1 MGKPN
6 KERNQRSAAP
16 RGRGRGRGGFSAARA
31 GGSGRQKAL
40 RSGLSGGAREG
51 MDDEEVFRRV
61 MAGESL
67 DTDESNSEESDSG
80 SGSGSDKDSEED
92 EESSEEEPAT
102 IDVPVAMWDFD
113 HCDPKRCSGKKLA
126 RHGLI
131 NAMRVGQRFRG
142 IVLTPK
148 GKKVISP
155 EDDEIVQMSG
165 LAVVECSWARLDEV
179 PFNKIKSPY
188 ERLLPFL
195 IASNPV
201 NYGKPWRLN
210 CVEALAA
217 GFYITGHADWAEVLL
232 SKFAWG
238 HSFYKLNSHLIERYR
253 TCKDADEVKAMQE
266 SIQREMEEERV
277 ERRRQRDADEGA
289 DLLRE
294 NPNHQGS
301 EWQAE
306 EDGESDEERD
316 DVEALIAGLEQAN
329 LDDEKAET
337 EGR

>member
-6 KERNQRSAAP
+6 KERNQRSAVP
-16 RGRGRGRGGFSAARA
+16 RGRGRGRGGFSVARA

-40 RSGLSGGAREG
+40 RSGPSGGGAREG
-51 MDDEEVFRRV
+51 MDDEEIFRRV
-61 MAGESL
+61 MAGENL
-67 DTDESNSEESDSG
+67 DTDESGSEESDTGSG
-80 SGSGSDKDSEED
+80 SGSGSDSEKDSEED

-188 ERLLPFL
+188 ERLRAFLTPFL
-195 IASNPV
+195 
-201 NYGKPWRLN
+201 
-210 CVEALAA
+210 
-217 GFYITGHADWAEVLL
+217 
-232 SKFAWG
+232 
-238 HSFYKLNSHLIERYR
+238 SFR
-253 TCKDADEVKAMQE
+253 VKAVRYF
-266 SIQREMEEERV
+266 S
-277 ERRRQRDADEGA
+277 
-289 DLLRE
+289 
-294 NPNHQGS
+294 
-301 EWQAE
+301 
-306 EDGESDEERD
+306 
-316 DVEALIAGLEQAN
+316 
-329 LDDEKAET
+329 
-337 EGR
+337 